1 MRLKPCMVRRWSRC
15 LRVGLRGHET
25 FRVLAQCQAQGGPA
39 SPWPRQPGLPV
50 PLPVRPQAMSSTSDL
65 PAAASLSLLLQGW
78 LWNPPVREANRMA
91 LESLGGADNSLGGA
105 LEGFVSRDLPE
116 RYAAV

>member
-1 MRLKPCMVRRWSRC
+1 
-15 LRVGLRGHET
+15 
-25 FRVLAQCQAQGGPA
+25 
-39 SPWPRQPGLPV
+39 
-50 PLPVRPQAMSSTSDL
+50 MSSTSDL

-78 LWNPPVREANRMA
+78 LWNPPVRKANRMA